1 LGDST
6 SSPPGFETIN
16 MVAAHDYGPVT
27 TTTTTAHDYGHDAA
41 MIPGLHRPFTQEESD
56 ELYREVKASIN
67 LLYDDE
73 SDEEVEEVMAATGP
87 PRKTTISVAVDSG
100 ATDNVI
106 PLDDLPEGVELQG
119 PPGPPFSDAQ
129 GGAIQKFG
137 KCVTLLENAQ
147 TKVGVA
153 WTACAVTRPLQS
165 VSKTTGPED
174 GPGVQDVMFN
184 NKIGVVMPPGLLNL
198 LLKHIKPV
206 ASYPRRGGLYVGD
219 FEVSSF
225 QRQGPT
231 R

>member
-1 LGDST
+1 
-6 SSPPGFETIN
+6 
-16 MVAAHDYGPVT
+16 
-27 TTTTTAHDYGHDAA
+27 
-41 MIPGLHRPFTQEESD
+41 MIPGLHRPFTQEEAD